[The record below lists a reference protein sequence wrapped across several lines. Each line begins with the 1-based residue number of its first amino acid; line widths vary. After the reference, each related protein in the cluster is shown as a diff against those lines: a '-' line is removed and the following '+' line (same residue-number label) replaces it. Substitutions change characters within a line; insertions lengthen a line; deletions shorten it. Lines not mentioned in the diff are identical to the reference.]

1 MKTWRCCLLL
11 GCLLLGCLLLA
22 APLAAQR
29 DFLAANEID
38 QIKEAQE
45 PNLRLKLY
53 ADFARNR
60 VEMVQSLL
68 SKEKAGRSIMVHDA
82 LEDYSKILDAI
93 DTVADS
99 AAGRKTD
106 IKLGLTAVATVERE
120 MLPVLKKIRDDQ

>member
-1 MKTWRCCLLL
+1 MKTLL
-11 GCLLLGCLLLA
+11 CCLLLA

-53 ADFARNR
+53 ADFAKNR
-60 VEMVQSLL
+60 MEMVQNLL
-68 SKEKAGRSIMVHDA
+68 SKEKAGRSILVHDA

-93 DTVADS
+93 DDVADE
-99 AAGRKTD
+99 ALAHKVD
-106 IKLGLTAVATVERE
+106 MKPGLTAVASTEKE
-120 MLPVLKKIRDDQ
+120 